1 MSGSWTLGLLSYLLR
16 RCLDVFRVGA
26 MFGSRYLLRYDWSPR
41 GIKPPCPRHFKVDP
55 RVPMIQGTRVE
66 LEPER

>member
-1 MSGSWTLGLLSYLLR
+1 M
-16 RCLDVFRVGA
+16 FRVGA